1 MNDEARRAFGQML
14 EAHQGIVFKVAR
26 TYCRSREDRRD
37 LEQEI
42 VEQLWRSF
50 RSYDPR
56 RAFATWAY
64 RVALNVAISFARK
77 SSLRQRHTAPFELA
91 DEPLGE
97 PFGGPFGEPFD
108 DAQRDED
115 ERIVVLKRL
124 FAALE
129 PLDRALLLLYLDEHS
144 HREIAEILGI
154 TETNVATKVSRLKQR
169 LRGDL
174 ASYPSLVSEAR

>member
-1 MNDEARRAFGQML
+1 MTRHAARSAKCSKRTR
-14 EAHQGIVFKVAR
+14 GIVFKVAR

-64 RVALNVAISFARK
+64 RVALNVAISSIRR
-77 SSLRQRHTAPFELA
+77 SSLRQRYAAPFEIVEEA
-91 DEPLGE
+91 MEDTE
-97 PFGGPFGEPFD
+97 
-108 DAQRDED
+108 RDED